1 MRIESERL
9 GALDVDDASVITFPR
24 GLIGLP
30 GRKRFVILEFG
41 EGIPLG
47 WMQCVDDGAFGLPV
61 SDPQIFR
68 PEYRVEASSPDVSD
82 LELESAED
90 AVILVVTTV
99 GAGGDLMTGN
109 LRAPLLV
116 NTRNRIGQQIVLDG
130 PDAELRVEVDPLA
143 FAQAVNQPGERAP
156 DVSTVAP

>member
-9 GALDVDDASVITFPR
+9 GTLEVDEASVITFPR

-30 GRKRFVILEFG
+30 DRRRFVILEFG

-47 WMQCVDDGAFGLPV
+47 WMQSVDDGSFGLPV

-68 PEYRVEASSPDVSD
+68 PDYRVEASSPDVSD

-90 AVILVVTTV
+90 AVILRQPVNDMAQMPPGGPQHAMNSHDHRARGV
-99 GAGGDLMTGN
+99 AGGGVHVFQPC
-109 LRAPLLV
+109 A
-116 NTRNRIGQQIVLDG
+116 G
-130 PDAELRVEVDPLA
+130 AEIYIRHWSDP
-143 FAQAVNQPGERAP
+143 FAG
-156 DVSTVAP
+156 